1 MIRHIVFF
9 GARDPAD
16 RERIRDGLST
26 LKGIPSARRLEIAF
40 NRRHDKLSG
49 EVDVVV
55 YGEFDSD
62 ADLDAYKAHP
72 LYQRSIELVRPLR
85 ELRIAADIE
94 SED

>member
-16 RERIRDGLST
+16 RERIVAGLST
-26 LKGIPSARRLEIAF
+26 LKGIPIPRRLEIAL
-40 NRRHDKLSG
+40 NRRSDPLSK

-62 ADLDAYKAHP
+62 DDLAAYKAHP

-85 ELRIAADIE
+85 ELRLAVDFE
-94 SED
+94 SAE